1 MIKRPLPPGFIV
13 PAQPVERD
21 RPPASADWVHEIKH
35 DGYRLLVRREGERVR
50 LWTRNAVDL
59 TDRLPL
65 ITSAAVHIE
74 AQSFTIDGEAVV
86 LGPDGLSQFNELR
99 SASGTRRAILYAFD
113 LLELDGTDMRE
124 RPFLERKTALAN
136 LMPGVEDGILL
147 NEHIAADGSA
157 RVRSGLQAWRRGH
170 RFEAGGCAVQ
180 IGSVRRMDKG
190 PQSGID
196 RRPAGAK

>member
-147 NEHIAADGSA
+147 NE
-157 RVRSGLQAWRRGH
+157 
-170 RFEAGGCAVQ
+170 
-180 IGSVRRMDKG
+180 
-190 PQSGID
+190 
-196 RRPAGAK
+196 